1 MPLLASQPALRRP
14 FIARQGRISG
24 GKPRLQLRPGTYP
37 RLHLHGRYWSLN
49 GETQARL
56 AGRLPAVKLIQ
67 RGDSPRTRKEPDL
80 FVIPMRRPIAFLF
93 AGLLLALCA
102 GFAGDK
108 AQAAETDTQKAH
120 FRVVRVDSNDVLN
133 MRIVPDPYAAKVGAI
148 PPDARGI
155 EATGR
160 TAKRGDYIWREIMY
174 RDVTGWVNSHFLVRD
189 RAQSAGAPPQID
201 PEAEITGS
209 TSGTSVFL
217 EPLSC
222 AGTEPFWGMLLK
234 GRETVLDSLAD
245 GPLQIDLSPARQ
257 SPQMSTA
264 WAIDARTKAENK
276 PVSIIIRRTNQC
288 SDGMSDIIFP
298 YETFIT
304 ISGGPFYAG
313 CCNTASGS
321 GKN

>member
-1 MPLLASQPALRRP
+1 MQALLA
-14 FIARQGRISG
+14 G
-24 GKPRLQLRPGTYP
+24 G
-37 RLHLHGRYWSLN
+37 
-49 GETQARL
+49 
-56 AGRLPAVKLIQ
+56 LPAVKLKQ
-67 RGDSPRTRKEPDL
+67 RRRFTAAETEPDL
-80 FVIPMRRPIAFLF
+80 FVMMMRRQIAGFLAGFLF
-93 AGLLLALCA
+93 ALCA
-102 GFAGDK
+102 GLSAFTFP
-108 AQAAETDTQKAH
+108 AAEAAEADEQKAH
-120 FRVVRVDSNDVLN
+120 FRVVRVESDDVLN

-189 RAQSAGAPPQID
+189 RAQAAGAPRQITPD
-201 PEAEITGS
+201 PEITGS

-245 GPLQIDLSPARQ
+245 GPLKIDLSPARQ

-264 WAIDARTKAENK
+264 WAIDARTEAGNK
-276 PVSIIIRRTNQC
+276 PVSIIVRRTNQC